1 LDLSQPE
8 TNVAPEGCSM
18 AAHTSQDT
26 VPSEDPSI
34 GGPLTRRRFL
44 TYVVAAPVLTVA
56 ASSVITP
63 DKAYAVVPSPPQPGD
78 LLDLGD
84 VMLAATGQSQDL
96 FVLEVTPENRV
107 VFRVPRAE
115 VGQGITTAL
124 AIIVADEIDAR
135 LVDVDAPLEDARQDL
150 GTAQS
155 TGGSSS
161 VRSLWDPVRSIAAEA
176 RARLVTAAAQRWDLS
191 ADSLTTRDTA
201 VWAPDG
207 RSATYGSL
215 TEAASQVDQPA
226 VATDPKPASEYKL
239 IGTATTRI
247 DARSIVTG
255 AAKYALDVD
264 VPGALPTVVIRPP
277 TLKGTVQSYDASAA
291 LNLPGV
297 VAVTEL
303 PSGVAVSANTFDQAL
318 KGRSAV
324 QVTWGDGTVDGVS
337 DADIE
342 SRLTAAIPPMTPSPL
357 TPKLDATFDFAFVN
371 HAPMEVGSAVADVRS
386 DSAEIWVASKSPT
399 GAQSAV
405 ASAVGLSAD
414 QVTLHVMR
422 AGGSFGRRIYH
433 EPAVEAARVS
443 KAIGKPVKLM
453 WTRNDDM
460 RHGRVR
466 PRSHHQ
472 LRAVYTP
479 KNLLSEGE
487 VVSYEHRAS
496 CVELDLGSGTGQALI
511 DAGYVSPTIGAA
523 FFGISQVC
531 PYNFGVVTES
541 LNEVSYD
548 MPTATWRSVYSA
560 QARTA
565 EEILVDEI
573 AKVLE
578 KDPVTMRRTFLKKA
592 EAKAVLNKVAS
603 EGNWGRAMSSGTGQG
618 VALHAEYRSIAACLV
633 EIDCRGSKPRVTKAV
648 MALDVGRQINPSG
661 VRAQAMGSLI
671 DGISTVLLA
680 GNHLDNGAFR
690 EGSFSDFSYAR
701 QADAPFTCDVHLV
714 GGTGEPGGVGEL
726 CVPAAAGAVA
736 NAYARATGKK
746 PRKFPINF

>member
-1 LDLSQPE
+1 MP
-8 TNVAPEGCSM
+8 APTPQD
-18 AAHTSQDT
+18 AAPPDA
-26 VPSEDPSI
+26 VPSDGPTT

-56 ASSVITP
+56 ASSVIAP
-63 DKAYAVVPSPPQPGD
+63 GNAHAVVPSPPQPGD
-78 LLDLGD
+78 HFDLGD
-84 VMLAATGQSQDL
+84 VMSIATKQNQDL
-96 FVLEVTPENRV
+96 FVLEVTPENRII
-107 VFRVPRAE
+107 FRVPRAE

-124 AIIVADEIDAR
+124 AIIIADEIDAR

-176 RARLVTAAAQRWDLS
+176 RARLVTAAAQRWNVS

-215 TEAASQVDQPA
+215 TEAAAQVDQPA
-226 VATDPKPASEYKL
+226 VSTDPKPASEYKL
-239 IGTATTRI
+239 IGTATPRI

-264 VPGALPTVVIRPP
+264 VPDALPTVVIRPP
-277 TLKGTVQSYDASAA
+277 TLKGKVQSYDASEA
-291 LNLPGV
+291 LNMSGV

-303 PSGVAVSANTFDQAL
+303 PTGVAVSAKTFHQAL
-318 KGRSAV
+318 KARSAV
-324 QVTWGDGTVDGVS
+324 DVTWGSGTVDGVS
-337 DADIE
+337 DEDIE
-342 SRLTAAIPPMTPSPL
+342 SRLTAAIPPMTPALPS
-357 TPKLDATFDFAFVN
+357 TQKLDATFSFAFVN
-371 HAPMEVGSAVADVRS
+371 HAPMEVGSAVADVHS

-405 ASAVGLSAD
+405 ASAVGLSTD
-414 QVTLHVMR
+414 QVTLHVIR

-443 KAIGKPVKLM
+443 KAIGHPVKLM

-472 LRAVYTP
+472 LRAVYTDLP
-479 KNLLSEGE
+479 AVPRE
-487 VVSYEHRAS
+487 VLSYEHRAS

-523 FFGISQVC
+523 FFNISQVC

-573 AKVLE
+573 GKAIGKN
-578 KDPVTMRRTFLKKA
+578 PVEMRSMFLKTEKA
-592 EAKAVLNKVAS
+592 RAVLDKVAS
-603 EGNWGRAMSSGTGQG
+603 EGNWGRAMLPGTAQG
-618 VALHAEYRSIAACLV
+618 VALHAEYRSLAACLV
-633 EIDCRGSKPRVTKAV
+633 EIDCRGSNPRVTKAV

-661 VRAQAMGSLI
+661 VRAQAMGSVI

-690 EGSFSDFSYAR
+690 EGSFSDFKYAR
-701 QADAPFTCDVHLV
+701 QADAPLTCDVHLV
-714 GGTGEPGGVGEL
+714 GGAGEPGGVGEL

-746 PRKFPINF
+746 PRNFPINF

>member
-1 LDLSQPE
+1 MPAPKPKDAASQG
-8 TNVAPEGCSM
+8 A
-18 AAHTSQDT
+18 
-26 VPSEDPSI
+26 VPSDGPAI

-56 ASSVITP
+56 ATSVTAP
-63 DKAYAVVPSPPQPGD
+63 DKAYAVVPSPLQPGD
-78 LLDLGD
+78 LIDLGD
-84 VMLAATGQSQDL
+84 VMVEATKQSRDL

-135 LVDVDAPLEDARQDL
+135 LVDVDAPLENARQDL

-161 VRSLWDPVRSIAAEA
+161 VRSLWEPVRSIAAEA
-176 RARLVTAAAQRWDLS
+176 RARLVTAAAERWNLS

-215 TEAASQVDQPA
+215 TEAAAQVDTPA
-226 VATDPKPASEYKL
+226 VSSDPKPSSEYRL
-239 IGTATTRI
+239 IGTATPRI

-255 AAKYALDVD
+255 AAEYALDVD
-264 VPGALPTVVIRPP
+264 VPNALPTVVIRPP
-277 TLKGTVQSYDASAA
+277 TLKGKVQSYHASAA
-291 LNLPGV
+291 LNMSGV

-303 PSGVAVSANTFDQAL
+303 PTGVAVTAQTFHQAL
-318 KGRSAV
+318 KATSAV
-324 QVTWGDGTVDGVS
+324 DVTWGAGTVDGVS
-337 DADIE
+337 DEDIE
-342 SRLTAAIPPMTPSPL
+342 SRLTAAIPPMTPAPPG
-357 TPKLDATFDFAFVN
+357 TQKVDATFSFAFVN

-386 DSAEIWVASKSPT
+386 DSATVWVASKSPT

-405 ASAVGLSAD
+405 ASAVGLSVD

-479 KNLLSEGE
+479 KNVLSEGE
-487 VVSYEHRAS
+487 VLSYEHRAS
-496 CVELDLGSGTGQALI
+496 CVELDLGSGTGQALV

-573 AKVLE
+573 AKALGLT
-578 KDPVTMRRTFLKKA
+578 PVALRRTFLKKA
-592 EAKAVLNKVAS
+592 EAKAVLDKVAS
-603 EGNWGRAMSSGTGQG
+603 EGNWGRAMTSGTAQG

-633 EIDCRGSKPRVTKAV
+633 EIDCTGAKPRVTKAV

-661 VRAQAMGSLI
+661 VRAQAMGSVI

-690 EGSFSDFSYAR
+690 EGSFSDFKYAR
-701 QADAPFTCDVHLV
+701 QADAPLTCDVHLV
-714 GGTGEPGGVGEL
+714 GGSGEPGGVGEL

-736 NAYARATGKK
+736 NAYARATGNK
-746 PRKFPINF
+746 PRNFPINF

>member
-1 LDLSQPE
+1 MR
-8 TNVAPEGCSM
+8 THA
-18 AAHTSQDT
+18 
-26 VPSEDPSI
+26 SEDAVTSEDMGN

-56 ASSVITP
+56 ATSVGDLIAP
-63 DKAYAVVPSPPQPGD
+63 SRAYAVVPSPPQPENIA
-78 LLDLGD
+78 DLGE
-84 VMLAATGQSQDL
+84 VMVAATKAAQHL
-96 FVLEVTPENRV
+96 FVLEVTVDNRV

-124 AIIVADEIDAR
+124 AIVVADEIDAR
-135 LVDVDAPLEDARQDL
+135 LVDVDAPLEDARQDI

-161 VRSLWDPVRSIAAEA
+161 VRSLWDPVRSIAADA
-176 RARLVTAAAQRWDLS
+176 RARLVTAAAEKWDLP
-191 ADSLTTRDTA
+191 ARDLTTRDTK

-215 TEAASQVDQPA
+215 TEAAAKVTVPA
-226 VATDPKPASEYKL
+226 VSTDPKSASEYRL

-255 AAKYALDVD
+255 AAKYALDLD

-277 TLKGTVQSYDASAA
+277 TLKGKVKSYDASAA
-291 LNLPGV
+291 LKLPGV
-297 VAVTEL
+297 VAVTQL
-303 PSGVAVSANTFDQAL
+303 PSGVAVSAKTFDQAL
-318 KGRSAV
+318 KARSAV
-324 QVTWGDGTVDGVS
+324 QVSWGSGTVDGVS
-337 DADIE
+337 DADIK
-342 SRLTAAIPPMTPSPL
+342 SRLAAAIPPMTPAPPL
-357 TPKLDATFDFAFVN
+357 TQRVDATFTFAFVN
-371 HAPMEVGSAVADVRS
+371 HAPMEVGSAVADVQS
-386 DSAEIWVASKSPT
+386 GSAEIWVASKSPT

-405 ASAVGLSAD
+405 ADAVGLEAD
-414 QVTLHVMR
+414 DVTLHVVR
-422 AGGSFGRRIYH
+422 AGGSFGRRIYY

-472 LRAVYTP
+472 LRAVHAG
-479 KNLLSEGE
+479 GE
-487 VVSYEHRAS
+487 VLTYEHRAS
-496 CVELDLGSGTGQALI
+496 CVELDMGSGTGQALV
-511 DAGYVSPTIGAA
+511 DAGYVSPTIGSA
-523 FFGISQVC
+523 FFNISEAC
-531 PYNFGVVTES
+531 PYNFGVVTET

-548 MPTATWRSVYSA
+548 MPTAAWRSVYSA

-573 AKVLE
+573 AKALGT
-578 KDPVTMRRTFLKKA
+578 DPVAMRRKFLKTA
-592 EAKAVLNKVAS
+592 DARAVLDKVAT
-603 EGNWGRAMSSGTGQG
+603 EGKWGRSMSSGTAQG

-633 EIDCRGSKPRVTKAV
+633 EINCNGDKPRITKAV
-648 MALDVGRQINPSG
+648 MALDVGRQVNPSG
-661 VRAQAMGSLI
+661 LRAQAMGSLT

-680 GNHLDNGAFR
+680 GNHLDDGAFR
-690 EGSFSDFSYAR
+690 EGSYSDFKYAR
-701 QADAPFTCDVHLV
+701 QADAPLSCDVYLV
-714 GGTGEPGGVGEL
+714 GGTGKPGGVGEL

-736 NAYARATGKK
+736 NAYARATGDK
-746 PRKFPINF
+746 PRNFPINF

>member
-1 LDLSQPE
+1 MPADATQDA
-8 TNVAPEGCSM
+8 VI
-18 AAHTSQDT
+18 SQDA
-26 VPSEDPSI
+26 VSEGTASV
-34 GGPLTRRRFL
+34 GPLTRRRFL

-56 ASSVITP
+56 ASSVIAPGT
-63 DKAYAVVPSPPQPGD
+63 AHAVVPSPPQPGD
-78 LLDLGD
+78 LVDLGD
-84 VMLAATGQSQDL
+84 VILAVTKQNQDL

-115 VGQGITTAL
+115 VGQGITTAA
-124 AIIVADEIDAR
+124 AIMVAEEIDAR
-135 LVDVDAPLEDARQDL
+135 LVDVDVPLEDARQDL

-176 RARLVTAAAQRWDLS
+176 RARLVTAAAERWDVP

-215 TEAASQVDQPA
+215 TEAAAQVDEPA
-226 VATDPKPASEYKL
+226 VSTDPKSASEYRL

-264 VPGALPTVVIRPP
+264 VEGALPTVVIRPP
-277 TLKGTVQSYDASAA
+277 TLKGKVQAYDASAA
-291 LNLPGV
+291 LNMPGV

-303 PSGVAVSANTFDQAL
+303 PSGVAVSAKTFGQAL
-318 KGRSAV
+318 KAGSAV
-324 QVTWGDGTVDGVS
+324 EVTWGAGTVDGVS
-337 DADIE
+337 DEDIE
-342 SRLTAAIPPMTPSPL
+342 SRLTAAIPPMTPAPPL
-357 TPKLDATFDFAFVN
+357 TQKLDATFSFAFVN
-371 HAPMEVGSAVADVRS
+371 HAPMEVGSAVADVQS
-386 DSAEIWVASKSPT
+386 DSATVWVASKSPN

-405 ASAVGLSAD
+405 ANAVGLSVD

-443 KAIGKPVKLM
+443 KAIGHPVKLM

-472 LRAVYTP
+472 LRAVH
-479 KNLLSEGE
+479 LAGE
-487 VVSYEHRAS
+487 VLSYEHRAS

-523 FFGISQVC
+523 FFNISQVC

-573 AKVLE
+573 AKALG
-578 KDPVTMRRTFLKKA
+578 KNPVEMRRTFLKTDKA
-592 EAKAVLNKVAS
+592 RAVLDKVAS
-603 EGNWGRAMSSGTGQG
+603 EGNWGRAMLPGTAQG
-618 VALHAEYRSIAACLV
+618 VALHGEYRSIAACLV
-633 EIDCRGSKPRVTKAV
+633 EIDCRGSNPRVTKAV
-648 MALDVGRQINPSG
+648 MALDVGLQVNPSG
-661 VRAQAMGSLI
+661 VRAQAMGAVI

-680 GNHLDNGAFR
+680 GNHLDNGAFK
-690 EGSFSDFSYAR
+690 EGSFSDFKYAR
-701 QADAPFTCDVHLV
+701 QADAPLTCDVHLV

-726 CVPAAAGAVA
+726 SVPAAAGAVA

-746 PRKFPINF
+746 PRNFPINF

>member
-1 LDLSQPE
+1 MPAD
-8 TNVAPEGCSM
+8 A
-18 AAHTSQDT
+18 SQDA
-26 VPSEDPSI
+26 VISQDAVMSEDTAS

-56 ASSVITP
+56 ASSVIAPGT
-63 DKAYAVVPSPPQPGD
+63 AHAFVPSPPQPGD
-78 LLDLGD
+78 LVDLGD
-84 VMLAATGQSQDL
+84 VILAVTKQNQDL

-115 VGQGITTAL
+115 VGQGITTAA
-124 AIIVADEIDAR
+124 AIMVAEEIDAR
-135 LVDVDAPLEDARQDL
+135 LVDVDVPLEDARQDL

-176 RARLVTAAAQRWDLS
+176 RARLVTAAAERWNLP

-215 TEAASQVDQPA
+215 TEAAAEVDEPA
-226 VATDPKPASEYKL
+226 VSTDPKPASQYRL

-264 VPGALPTVVIRPP
+264 VEGALPTVVIRPP
-277 TLKGTVQSYDASAA
+277 TLKGKVQSYDASEA
-291 LNLPGV
+291 LQMTGV

-303 PSGVAVSANTFDQAL
+303 PTGVAVTAKTFHQAL
-318 KGRSAV
+318 KALSAV
-324 QVTWGDGTVDGVS
+324 DVSWGSGTVDGVS
-337 DADIE
+337 DEDIE
-342 SRLTAAIPPMTPSPL
+342 SRLTAAIPPMTPAPPP
-357 TPKLDATFDFAFVN
+357 TQKLDATFSFAFVN
-371 HAPMEVGSAVADVRS
+371 HAPMEVGSAVADVQS
-386 DSAEIWVASKSPT
+386 DSATVWVASKSPT

-405 ASAVGLSAD
+405 ADAIGLSTD
-414 QVTLHVMR
+414 QVTLHVVR

-472 LRAVYTP
+472 LRAVY
-479 KNLLSEGE
+479 KAGDVLSDGE
-487 VVSYEHRAS
+487 VLSYEHRAS

-511 DAGYVSPTIGAA
+511 DAGYVSPTIGSA
-523 FFGISQVC
+523 FFNISQVC

-573 AKVLE
+573 AKALG
-578 KDPVTMRRTFLKKA
+578 KNPIAMRRTFLKTDKA
-592 EAKAVLNKVAS
+592 QAVLDKVAN
-603 EGNWGRAMSSGTGQG
+603 EGNWGRAMSSGTAQG

-633 EIDCRGSKPRVTKAV
+633 EINCNGAKPRVTKAV

-690 EGSFSDFSYAR
+690 EGSFSDFTYAR
-701 QADAPFTCDVHLV
+701 QADAPLTCEVHLV

-726 CVPAAAGAVA
+726 CVPAAAAAVA

-746 PRKFPINF
+746 PRNFPINF

>member
-1 LDLSQPE
+1 
-8 TNVAPEGCSM
+8 
-18 AAHTSQDT
+18 
-26 VPSEDPSI
+26 VPSHASEDAVTSEDMSSA
-34 GGPLTRRRFL
+34 GPLTRRRFL

-56 ASSVITP
+56 ASSVGDLIAP
-63 DKAYAVVPSPPQPGD
+63 SRAYAVVPSPPQPENIA
-78 LLDLGD
+78 DLGE
-84 VMLAATGQSQDL
+84 VMVAATKAAQHL
-96 FVLEVTPENRV
+96 FVLEVTVDNRV

-124 AIIVADEIDAR
+124 AIVVADELDAR
-135 LVDVDAPLEDARQDL
+135 LVDVDAPLEDARQDI

-176 RARLVTAAAQRWDLS
+176 RARLVTAAAEKWDLS
-191 ADSLTTRDTA
+191 ARDLTTRDTK

-215 TEAASQVDQPA
+215 TEAAAKVTVPA
-226 VATDPKPASEYKL
+226 VSTDPKSASEYRL

-255 AAKYALDVD
+255 AAKYALDLD

-277 TLKGTVQSYDASAA
+277 TLKGTVKSYDASAA
-291 LNLPGV
+291 LKLPGV

-303 PSGVAVSANTFDQAL
+303 PSGVAVSAETFDQAL
-318 KGRSAV
+318 KAHSAV
-324 QVTWGDGTVDGVS
+324 QVTWGSGTVDGVS
-337 DADIE
+337 DADIKA
-342 SRLTAAIPPMTPSPL
+342 RLAAAIPPMTPAPPL
-357 TPKLDATFDFAFVN
+357 TQRVDATFTFAFVN
-371 HAPMEVGSAVADVRS
+371 HAPMEVGSAVADVQS
-386 DSAEIWVASKSPT
+386 GSAEVWVASKSPT

-405 ASAVGLSAD
+405 ADAVGLKAD
-414 QVTLHVMR
+414 DVTLHVIR
-422 AGGSFGRRIYH
+422 AGGSFGRRIYY

-472 LRAVYTP
+472 VRAVHAG
-479 KNLLSEGE
+479 GE
-487 VVSYEHRAS
+487 VLTYEHRAS
-496 CVELDLGSGTGQALI
+496 CVELDMGSGTGQALI
-511 DAGYVSPTIGAA
+511 DAGYVSPTIGSA
-523 FFGISQVC
+523 FFNISEAC
-531 PYNFGVVTES
+531 PYNFGVVTET

-548 MPTATWRSVYSA
+548 MPTAAWRSVYSA

-573 AKVLE
+573 AKALGT
-578 KDPVTMRRTFLKKA
+578 DPVAMRRKFLKTA
-592 EAKAVLNKVAS
+592 DARAVLDKVAS
-603 EGNWGRAMSSGTGQG
+603 EGNWGRSMSSGTAQG

-633 EIDCRGSKPRVTKAV
+633 EINCNSDKPRVTKAV
-648 MALDVGRQINPSG
+648 MALDVGRQVNPSG
-661 VRAQAMGSLI
+661 LRAQAMGSLM
-671 DGISTVLLA
+671 DGITTVLLA
-680 GNHLDNGAFR
+680 GNHLDDGAFR
-690 EGSFSDFSYAR
+690 EGSYSDFTYAR
-701 QADAPFTCDVHLV
+701 QADAPLSCDVYLV
-714 GGTGEPGGVGEL
+714 GGTGKPGGVGEL

-736 NAYARATGKK
+736 NAYARATGEK
-746 PRKFPINF
+746 PRNFPINF

>member
-1 LDLSQPE
+1 MP
-8 TNVAPEGCSM
+8 APKSKD
-18 AAHTSQDT
+18 AASQD
-26 VPSEDPSI
+26 VASEDPAS
-34 GGPLTRRRFL
+34 GPLTRRRFL

-56 ASSVITP
+56 AGTLIPPGT
-63 DKAYAVVPSPPQPGD
+63 AHAVVPSPPQAGE
-78 LLDLGD
+78 LVDLGD
-84 VMLAATGQSQDL
+84 VMLVAAKQSQDL
-96 FVLEVTPENRV
+96 FVLEVTPENRI

-161 VRSLWDPVRSIAAEA
+161 VRALWDPVRSIAAEA
-176 RARLVTAAAQRWDLS
+176 RARLVTAAAQQWGLS
-191 ADSLTTRDTA
+191 ADSLSTRDTA

-215 TEAASQVDQPA
+215 TEAAAQVDQPV
-226 VATDPKPASEYKL
+226 VATDPKPASEYRL
-239 IGTATTRI
+239 IGTATPRI

-264 VPGALPTVVIRPP
+264 VEGALPTVVIRPP
-277 TLKGTVQSYDASAA
+277 TLKGKVQAYDPADA
-291 LNLPGV
+291 LQMPGV

-303 PSGVAVSANTFDQAL
+303 PSGVAVSAQTFDQAL
-318 KGRSAV
+318 KARSAV
-324 QVTWGDGTVDGVS
+324 QVTWGSGTVDGVS
-337 DADIE
+337 DEDIK
-342 SRLTAAIPPMTPSPL
+342 SRLTAAIPPMTPAPPL
-357 TPKLDATFDFAFVN
+357 TQRVDATFSFAFVN
-371 HAPMEVGSAVADVRS
+371 HAPMEVGSAVADVHS
-386 DSAEIWVASKSPT
+386 DSATVWVASKSPT

-405 ASAVGLSAD
+405 ADAVGLSAD

-443 KAIGKPVKLM
+443 KAIGHPVKLM

-472 LRAVYTP
+472 LRAVH
-479 KNLLSEGE
+479 LAGE
-487 VVSYEHRAS
+487 VLSYEHRAS

-523 FFGISQVC
+523 FFNISQVC

-573 AKVLE
+573 AKALG
-578 KDPVTMRRTFLKKA
+578 KDPVAMRRTFLKTDKA
-592 EAKAVLNKVAS
+592 RAVLDKVAS
-603 EGNWGRAMSSGTGQG
+603 EGNWGRAMLPGTAQG
-618 VALHAEYRSIAACLV
+618 VALHGEYRSIAACLV
-633 EIDCRGSKPRVTKAV
+633 EIDCRGSNPRVTKGV
-648 MALDVGRQINPSG
+648 IALDVGRQINPSG

-680 GNHLDNGAFR
+680 GNHLDNGAFQ
-690 EGSFSDFSYAR
+690 EGSFSDFKYAR
-701 QADAPFTCDVHLV
+701 QADAPLTCDVHLV

-726 CVPAAAGAVA
+726 SVPATAGAVA

-746 PRKFPINF
+746 PRTFPINF

>member
-1 LDLSQPE
+1 MPAHASQNAE
-8 TNVAPEGCSM
+8 
-18 AAHTSQDT
+18 
-26 VPSEDPSI
+26 PSDSPAG

-56 ASSVITP
+56 ASSVIAP
-63 DKAYAVVPSPPQPGD
+63 GKAYAFVPSPPQPENIF
-78 LLDLGD
+78 DLGD
-84 VMLAATGQSQDL
+84 VMVAATMQAEDL
-96 FVLEVTPENRV
+96 LVLEVTVDNRV

-124 AIIVADEIDAR
+124 AIMVADEIDAR
-135 LVDVDAPLEDARQDL
+135 LADIDVPLEEARQDL

-176 RARLVTAAAQRWDLS
+176 RARLVTAAAERWDLPAS
-191 ADSLTTRDTA
+191 SLSTRDTA

-215 TEAASQVDQPA
+215 TEAAAEVVVPA
-226 VATDPKPASEYKL
+226 VSSDPKPSSEYRL
-239 IGTATTRI
+239 IGKSTPRV

-255 AAKYALDVD
+255 AAKFALDVD

-277 TLKGTVQSYDASAA
+277 TLKGTVEAYDASAA
-291 LNLPGV
+291 LQMPGV

-303 PSGVAVSANTFDQAL
+303 PSGVAVTAKTFDQAL
-318 KGRSAV
+318 KAGSAV
-324 QVTWGDGTVDGVS
+324 EVTWGPGTVDGVS
-337 DADIE
+337 DAEIKE
-342 SRLTAAIPPMTPSPL
+342 QLAEAIPSTTYPPL
-357 TPKLDATFDFAFVN
+357 LLNQGVVEATFDFAFVN
-371 HAPMEVGSAVADVRS
+371 HAPMEVGSAVADVQS
-386 DSAEIWVASKSPT
+386 GSAEVWVATKSPT

-405 ASAVGLSAD
+405 AEAVGLGANK
-414 QVTLHVMR
+414 VTLHVVR
-422 AGGSFGRRIYH
+422 GGGSFGRRIYH

-443 KAIGKPVKLM
+443 HAIGKPVKLM

-472 LRAVYTP
+472 LRAVHAVGDV
-479 KNLLSEGE
+479 L
-487 VVSYEHRAS
+487 SYEHRMS
-496 CVELDLGSGTGQALI
+496 CVELDLGSGTGQALV
-511 DAGYVSPTIGAA
+511 DAGYVNPTIGSA
-523 FFGISQVC
+523 FFNLSQSC

-548 MPTATWRSVYSA
+548 MPTAAWRSVYSA

-573 AKVLE
+573 AKVLVI
-578 KDPVTMRRTFLKKA
+578 DPVAMRRKFLKA
-592 EAKAVLNKVAS
+592 PEAQAVLDKVAT
-603 EGNWGRAMSSGTGQG
+603 EGQWGRSMSPGTAQG
-618 VALHAEYRSIAACLV
+618 VAMHGEYRSIAACLV
-633 EIDCRGSKPRVTKAV
+633 EINCTGAKPRVTKAV
-648 MALDVGRQINPSG
+648 MALDVGRQVNPSG
-661 VRAQAMGSLI
+661 LKAQAMGSLI

-680 GNHLDNGAFR
+680 GNHLDDGRFR
-690 EGSFSDFSYAR
+690 EGSYSDFKYAR
-701 QADAPFTCDVHLV
+701 QADAPLTCDVYLV
-714 GGTGEPGGVGEL
+714 GGSGKPGGVGEL
-726 CVPAAAGAVA
+726 CVPAAAAAVA

-746 PRKFPINF
+746 PRTFPINF

>member
-1 LDLSQPE
+1 MP
-8 TNVAPEGCSM
+8 
-18 AAHTSQDT
+18 AHASQDP
-26 VPSEDPSI
+26 VPSEGPALD
-34 GGPLTRRRFL
+34 GPLTRRRFL

-63 DKAYAVVPSPPQPGD
+63 GTAHAVVPSPPQPEN

-84 VMLAATGQSQDL
+84 VMVAATKQAEDL
-96 FVLEVTPENRV
+96 FVLEVTPDNRI
-107 VFRVPRAE
+107 VFRAPRAE

-124 AIIVADEIDAR
+124 AIVVADEIDAS
-135 LVDVDAPLEDARQDL
+135 LVDVDVPLEEARQDL

-176 RARLVTAAAQRWDLS
+176 RARLVTAAAERWDLPAS
-191 ADSLTTRDTA
+191 SLSTRDTA

-215 TEAASQVDQPA
+215 TEAAAQVNQPA
-226 VATDPKPASEYKL
+226 VSTSPKPSAEYRL
-239 IGTATTRI
+239 IGKSTPRI

-255 AAKYALDVD
+255 AAKFALDVD
-264 VPGALPTVVIRPP
+264 VPDALPTVVIRPP
-277 TLKGTVQSYDASAA
+277 KLKGKVETYDASAA
-291 LNLPGV
+291 LQMPGV
-297 VAVTEL
+297 VAVTKL
-303 PSGVAVSANTFDQAL
+303 PSGVAVSAKTFDQAL
-318 KGRSAV
+318 KARSAV
-324 QVTWGDGTVDGVS
+324 EVTWGSGSVDGVS
-337 DADIE
+337 DSDIQA
-342 SRLTAAIPPMTPSPL
+342 RLVAAIPPMTPAPPL
-357 TPKLDATFDFAFVN
+357 TQRVDATFSFAFVN

-386 DSAEIWVASKSPT
+386 DSAEIWVATKSPT

-405 ASAVGLSAD
+405 ADAVGLGVD
-414 QVTLHVMR
+414 QVTLHVVR
-422 AGGSFGRRIYH
+422 GGGSFGRRIYH

-443 KAIGKPVKLM
+443 QAIGRPVKLM

-472 LRAVYTP
+472 LRAVHAA
-479 KNLLSEGE
+479 GE
-487 VVSYEHRAS
+487 VLSYEHRMS
-496 CVELDLGSGTGQALI
+496 CVELDLGSGTGQALV
-511 DAGYVSPTIGAA
+511 DAGYVSPTIGSA
-523 FFGISQVC
+523 FFTLSQSC
-531 PYNFGVVTES
+531 PYHFGVVTES

-548 MPTATWRSVYSA
+548 MPTATWRSVYSG

-573 AKVLE
+573 AKAMGA
-578 KDPVTMRRTFLKKA
+578 DPVAMRRKFLKTA
-592 EAKAVLNKVAS
+592 DARAALDKVAT
-603 EGNWGRAMSSGTGQG
+603 EGVWGRAMPTGTAQG

-633 EIDCRGSKPRVTKAV
+633 EIDCTGAKPRVTKAV
-648 MALDVGRQINPSG
+648 MALHVGRPVNPSG
-661 VRAQAMGSLI
+661 LRAQAMGSLM

-690 EGSFSDFSYAR
+690 EGSYSDFKYAR
-701 QADAPFTCDVHLV
+701 QADAPLECEVHILP
-714 GGTGEPGGVGEL
+714 GSGAPGGVGEL

-746 PRKFPINF
+746 PRTFPIDF

>member
-1 LDLSQPE
+1 MPTHASQH
-8 TNVAPEGCSM
+8 V
-18 AAHTSQDT
+18 
-26 VPSEDPSI
+26 VPSSETAS

-56 ASSVITP
+56 ASSGVDFISP
-63 DKAYAVVPSPPQPGD
+63 GKAYAVVPSPPQPENI
-78 LLDLGD
+78 LDLGD
-84 VMLAATGQSQDL
+84 VMVAATKQAQDL
-96 FVLEVTPENRV
+96 LVLEVTKDNRI
-107 VFRVPRAE
+107 VFRLPRAE

-124 AIIVADEIDAR
+124 AMVVADEIDAR
-135 LVDVDAPLEDARQDL
+135 LVDVDVPLEDARQDL

-176 RARLVTAAAQRWDLS
+176 RARLVTAAAKRWDLP
-191 ADSLTTRDTA
+191 AGSLTTRDTA

-215 TEAASQVDQPA
+215 TEAAAQVDDPA
-226 VATDPKPASEYKL
+226 VSTDPKPASEYRL
-239 IGTATTRI
+239 IGTSTPRI

-255 AAKYALDVD
+255 TAKYALDVD
-264 VPGALPTVVIRPP
+264 VSGAVPTVVIRPP
-277 TLKGTVQSYDASAA
+277 TLKGKVKSYDGSAA
-291 LNLPGV
+291 LKMPGV

-303 PSGVAVSANTFDQAL
+303 PSGVAVSATTFDQAL
-318 KGRSAV
+318 KARSAV
-324 QVTWGDGTVDGVS
+324 QVTWGSGTVDGVS
-337 DADIE
+337 DADIVA
-342 SRLTAAIPPMTPSPL
+342 RLTAAIPPMTPPPPL
-357 TPKLDATFDFAFVN
+357 TQRVDATFEFAFVN

-386 DSAEIWVASKSPT
+386 GSAEVWVASKSPT

-405 ASAVGLSAD
+405 AKAVGLSAD
-414 QVTLHVMR
+414 DVTLHVVR
-422 AGGSFGRRIYH
+422 GGGSFGRRIYY
-433 EPAVEAARVS
+433 EPAVEAALVS
-443 KAIGKPVKLM
+443 QAIKRPVKLM

-472 LRAVYTP
+472 LRAVYAGGDVLT
-479 KNLLSEGE
+479 
-487 VVSYEHRAS
+487 YEHRMS

-511 DAGYVSPTIGAA
+511 DAGYVNPTIGTA
-523 FFGISQVC
+523 FFSLSQSC
-531 PYNFGVVTES
+531 PYNFGPVTES

-548 MPTATWRSVYSA
+548 MPTAAWRSVYSA

-573 AKVLE
+573 AKALGA
-578 KDPVTMRRTFLKKA
+578 DPVDMRRKFLKTA
-592 EAKAVLNKVAS
+592 DARAVLDKIVS
-603 EGNWGRAMSSGTGQG
+603 EGKWGRAMSAGTAQG
-618 VALHAEYRSIAACLV
+618 MALHAEYRSIAACLV
-633 EIDCRGSKPRVTKAV
+633 EIDCRGDKPRVTKAV
-648 MALDVGRQINPSG
+648 MALDVGRQVNPSG
-661 VRAQAMGSLI
+661 LRAQAMGSLI

-690 EGSFSDFSYAR
+690 EGSYSDFKYAR
-701 QADAPFTCDVHLV
+701 QADAPLECDVYLV
-714 GGTGEPGGVGEL
+714 GGTGKPGGVGEL

-736 NAYARATGKK
+736 NAYARATGAK

>member
-1 LDLSQPE
+1 MP
-8 TNVAPEGCSM
+8 APTPQD
-18 AAHTSQDT
+18 AASQDA
-26 VPSEDPSI
+26 VPSGGPTA

-56 ASSVITP
+56 ASSVIAP
-63 DKAYAVVPSPPQPGD
+63 GNAHAVVPSPPQPGD
-78 LLDLGD
+78 HFDLGD
-84 VMLAATGQSQDL
+84 VMSIATKQNQDL
-96 FVLEVTPENRV
+96 FVLEVTPENRII
-107 VFRVPRAE
+107 FRVPRAE

-124 AIIVADEIDAR
+124 AIIIADEIDAR

-176 RARLVTAAAQRWDLS
+176 RARLVTAAAQRWNVS

-215 TEAASQVDQPA
+215 TEAAAQVDQPA
-226 VATDPKPASEYKL
+226 VSTDPKPASEYKL
-239 IGTATTRI
+239 IGTATPRI

-264 VPGALPTVVIRPP
+264 VPDALPTVVIRPP
-277 TLKGTVQSYDASAA
+277 TLKGKVQSYDASEA
-291 LNLPGV
+291 LNMSGV

-303 PSGVAVSANTFDQAL
+303 PTGVAVSAKTFHQAL
-318 KGRSAV
+318 KARSAV
-324 QVTWGDGTVDGVS
+324 DVTWGSGTVDGVS
-337 DADIE
+337 DEDIE
-342 SRLTAAIPPMTPSPL
+342 SRLTAAIPPMTPALPS
-357 TPKLDATFDFAFVN
+357 TQKLDATFSFAFVN
-371 HAPMEVGSAVADVRS
+371 HAPMEVGSAVADVHS

-414 QVTLHVMR
+414 QVTLHVIR

-443 KAIGKPVKLM
+443 KAIGHPVKLM

-472 LRAVYTP
+472 LRAVYTDLP
-479 KNLLSEGE
+479 AVPRE
-487 VVSYEHRAS
+487 VLSYEHRAS

-523 FFGISQVC
+523 FFNISQVC

-573 AKVLE
+573 GKAIGKN
-578 KDPVTMRRTFLKKA
+578 PVEMRSMFLKTEKA
-592 EAKAVLNKVAS
+592 RAVLDKVAS
-603 EGNWGRAMSSGTGQG
+603 EGNWGRAMLPGTAQG
-618 VALHAEYRSIAACLV
+618 VALHAEYRSLAACLV
-633 EIDCRGSKPRVTKAV
+633 EIDCRGSNPRVTKAV

-661 VRAQAMGSLI
+661 VRAQAMGSVI

-690 EGSFSDFSYAR
+690 EGSFSDFKYAR
-701 QADAPFTCDVHLV
+701 QADAPLTCDVHLV

-746 PRKFPINF
+746 PRNFPINF

>member
-1 LDLSQPE
+1 MP
-8 TNVAPEGCSM
+8 APTPQD
-18 AAHTSQDT
+18 AASQDA
-26 VPSEDPSI
+26 VPSDGRTA

-56 ASSVITP
+56 ASSVIAP
-63 DKAYAVVPSPPQPGD
+63 GNAHAFVPSPPQPGD

-84 VMLAATGQSQDL
+84 VMVAATKQNQDL
-96 FVLEVTPENRV
+96 FVLEVTPENRII
-107 VFRVPRAE
+107 FRVPRAE

-124 AIIVADEIDAR
+124 AIIIADEIDGR

-176 RARLVTAAAQRWDLS
+176 RARLVTAAAERWDLP

-207 RSATYGSL
+207 RSASYGSL
-215 TEAASQVDQPA
+215 TEAAAEVDQPA
-226 VATDPKPASEYKL
+226 VSTNPKPASEYRL
-239 IGTATTRI
+239 IGTSTTRI

-264 VPGALPTVVIRPP
+264 VEGALPTVVIRPP
-277 TLKGTVQSYDASAA
+277 TLKGKVQAYDASAA
-291 LNLPGV
+291 LTMPGV

-303 PSGVAVSANTFDQAL
+303 PSGVAVSAKTFDQAL
-318 KGRSAV
+318 KAKSKV
-324 QVTWGDGTVDGVS
+324 QVTWGSGSVDGVS
-337 DADIE
+337 DEDIE
-342 SRLTAAIPPMTPSPL
+342 SRLTAAIPPMTPALPP
-357 TPKLDATFDFAFVN
+357 TQKLDATFSFAFVN
-371 HAPMEVGSAVADVRS
+371 HAPMEVGSAVADVHS

-405 ASAVGLSAD
+405 ASAIGLSAD

-472 LRAVYTP
+472 LRAVHAVDP
-479 KNLLSEGE
+479 LRRERE

-531 PYNFGVVTES
+531 PYNLGVVTES
-541 LNEVSYD
+541 LNEVSID

-573 AKVLE
+573 GKVLG
-578 KDPVTMRRTFLKKA
+578 KNPVEMRQTFLKKA
-592 EAKAVLNKVAS
+592 EAKAVLDKVAS
-603 EGNWGRAMSSGTGQG
+603 EGNWGRAMLPGTAQG

-633 EIDCRGSKPRVTKAV
+633 EIDCRGSNPRVTKAV

-690 EGSFSDFSYAR
+690 EGSFSDFKYAR
-701 QADAPFTCDVHLV
+701 QRDAPLTCDVHLV

-746 PRKFPINF
+746 PRNFPINF